1 MHKFYYRPFHIRY
14 LMPNM
19 RKMESY

>member
-1 MHKFYYRPFHIRY
+1 MDKFYYRSFHIRY

>member
-1 MHKFYYRPFHIRY
+1 MDKFYYRSFHIRY

-19 RKMESY
+19 RKRESY